1 MIDERNALL
10 EQLDEE
16 FFLFLWSVKDSAAK
30 LFKPLGLRPEQ
41 AFIIE
46 MINRGQTH
54 PKGIAEAMQLEPSLL
69 SHHLAKLEDAGLIE
83 RELDPNDRRRTR
95 LRLTP
100 KGKKL
105 LERAREA
112 WRLYTVRV
120 LSSFDPKEIDTLRAF
135 LQKLIQAQEELR

>member
-1 MIDERNALL
+1 MNDDRSALL
-10 EQLDEE
+10 EKLDEE

-46 MINRGQTH
+46 MIDRGQTH

-69 SHHLAKLEDAGLIE
+69 SHYLAKLEDADLIE
-83 RELDPNDRRRTR
+83 RELDPDDRRRTR
-95 LRLTP
+95 LRLAA
-100 KGKKL
+100 KGREL
-105 LERAREA
+105 LEQAREA

-120 LSSFDPKEIDTLRAF
+120 LSAFDPEELGTLRTF
-135 LQKLIQAQEELR
+135 LNKLIQAQADLQ